1 MSLDTERYKKN
12 LRDELDGSTLY
23 APLATA
29 ETDPS
34 GKICFSSC
42 RKPKPSMRRYG
53 ATPARVLTPDS
64 LRRASEPASWRGLR
78 KDSAPDSCFLLLR
91 PPSSRI
97 AINTLISKKQPS
109 SHRKSGARARC
120 RASRRAH
127 RRRYR
132 EGGTLARAWLRQRAA
147 RSRPGRERWSNVE
160 PVPGHGN
167 GRRRSAVAHYNTGAH
182 LYPSFV
188 LIVLHSRYH

>member
-1 MSLDTERYKKN
+1 MDPLCMRRLP
-12 LRDELDGSTLY
+12 LRRRIQ
-23 APLATA
+23 
-29 ETDPS
+29 S

-64 LRRASEPASWRGLR
+64 LRLSFRTRVLARLAQRFGPRFVLPAIAATEFADRDKYAHQSRNSPALIGRAGHAASR
-78 KDSAPDSCFLLLR
+78 
-91 PPSSRI
+91 
-97 AINTLISKKQPS
+97 
-109 SHRKSGARARC
+109 RC

-132 EGGTLARAWLRQRAA
+132 EGGTLARARLRQRAA

-167 GRRRSAVAHYNTGAH
+167 GRRRSAVAHYHTGAH